1 MEALWLST
9 GLAHLVWREAVMLG
23 VACLLLWLAI
33 RKGFEPLL
41 LVPIGFG
48 ALLANRPQ
56 LGILTP
62 GGAGGT

>member
-9 GLAHLVWREAVMLG
+9 GLAHLAWREAVMMV
-23 VACLLLWLAI
+23 VACVLLWLAI

-48 ALLANRPQ
+48 ALMANLPP
-56 LGILTP
+56 LGIP
-62 GGAGGT
+62 AFPP